1 MGPESAQMK
10 LGFIGLGRMGSGM
23 AGQLLRAGFAVQV
36 FDPDLRQSARL
47 VEQGASVAS
56 DLGALARSVDVLISM
71 LPSDEALLEAAT
83 ASGGLVEHLSPKA
96 IHMVCGT
103 HSVAAVAQ
111 LITAHQ
117 VAGQHL
123 VACPVL
129 GRPDLAATGKL
140 GLVPGGAL
148 ELTTA
153 LQPVLAALGDRIFPA
168 GADPLA
174 ATAMKIANNFVLGCA
189 IEAMGEGMAMVRKYA
204 VDPVVFHQVLVG
216 GLFNCT
222 AYQAYGD
229 LIAKQDWGRV
239 GASAVIGLKDANLAI
254 DAAAAVAIR
263 LPSAEIWQQGLQAA
277 IARGE
282 SQLDWSVMAREQFR
296 AAGLEQD

>member
-1 MGPESAQMK
+1 MGSEPTQMK

-23 AGQLLRAGFAVQV
+23 AGQLLRAGFALQV
-36 FDPDLRQSARL
+36 FDPDLRQSARM
-47 VEQGASVAS
+47 VEQGATAAS
-56 DLGALARSVDVLISM
+56 SLGALAQSVDVLISM
-71 LPSDEALLEAAT
+71 LPSDEALLEATT
-83 ASGGLVEHLSPKA
+83 AAGGLVDQLLPKS

-117 VAGQHL
+117 AADQKL

-140 GLVPGGAL
+140 GLVPGGDP

-153 LQPVLAALGDRIFPA
+153 LQPVFAALGDRVFPA
-168 GADPLA
+168 GNDPLA

-254 DAAAAVAIR
+254 DAAAAVDVR

>member
-1 MGPESAQMK
+1 
-10 LGFIGLGRMGSGM
+10 
-23 AGQLLRAGFAVQV
+23 
-36 FDPDLRQSARL
+36 
-47 VEQGASVAS
+47 
-56 DLGALARSVDVLISM
+56 
-71 LPSDEALLEAAT
+71 
-83 ASGGLVEHLSPKA
+83 
-96 IHMVCGT
+96 
-103 HSVAAVAQ
+103 
-111 LITAHQ
+111 
-117 VAGQHL
+117 
-123 VACPVL
+123 
-129 GRPDLAATGKL
+129 
-140 GLVPGGAL
+140 
-148 ELTTA
+148 
-153 LQPVLAALGDRIFPA
+153 
-168 GADPLA
+168 
-174 ATAMKIANNFVLGCA
+174 
-189 IEAMGEGMAMVRKYA
+189 MGEGMAMVRKYA